1 MTIFFAHSLILIRQ
15 FKGLPLVL
23 RDAVL
28 DTIIAR
34 ICGICNPFC
43 TIHRL
48 GDSYIRISAALVV
61 RLVPHCH
68 GTVNLACPDAQ
79 LLANP
84 FKRAADRLCNLC
96 VMLRDL
102 PRRLHVREKHTHRV
116 IGNDFVG
123 CRLLAKAKVSHILGD
138 QVKPDL
144 ASLFAS
150 LLQDKCLKRLVLLR
164 RLLLQNVRQLMPED
178 DARRRVAAA
187 VSTECAKRPARNH
200 KKTEC
205 RSIPFF
211 LSIRFS
217 PRPA

>member
-116 IGNDFVG
+116 IGNNFVG
-123 CRLLAKAKVSHILGD
+123 CRLLVKAKVPHVLGD
-138 QVKPDL
+138 RVKPRPCFPVRFS
-144 ASLFAS
+144 AAGQMPQTPCTAPATAFA
-150 LLQDKCLKRLVLLR
+150 
-164 RLLLQNVRQLMPED
+164 
-178 DARRRVAAA
+178 
-187 VSTECAKRPARNH
+187 ECASAHARG
-200 KKTEC
+200 
-205 RSIPFF
+205 
-211 LSIRFS
+211 
-217 PRPA
+217 